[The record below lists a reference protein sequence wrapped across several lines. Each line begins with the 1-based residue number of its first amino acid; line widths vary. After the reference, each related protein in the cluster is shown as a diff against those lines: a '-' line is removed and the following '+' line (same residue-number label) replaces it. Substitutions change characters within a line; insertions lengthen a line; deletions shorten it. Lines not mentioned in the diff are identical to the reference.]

1 MNLIFL
7 TKTLDETQIGEL
19 LSKYYEYLVEKSFVG
34 NIFRTIGYTI
44 LNLLYHIA
52 KMSYEF
58 FDSVAGLNLFFKYS
72 QIDNIYKKI
81 LLLTGSIIT
90 IYIIIVALKSIIDM
104 KLNKDIIKNAIISS
118 VLIAMLPFVMTKG
131 AELVT
136 ASLIYIKDFNS
147 SDIKEELKKSNRLAD
162 VAGELEK
169 QQQEESIVDNVYRNI
184 FIDVRE
190 NIIEKDFDSTKIKE
204 IKGNSVPVNKLNRL
218 KINEMMLDENDNPI
232 HEVLQY
238 RLIDENIG
246 VQKIT
251 DNGWLVPSFKIEG
264 YYRWK
269 FNFIYG
275 VSYLILLLFVFLK
288 SSFTIAKL
296 IFELGLNKIVA
307 PLILATDV
315 ESGERRKTVIREIGI
330 AYATIVATYISIHI
344 YSVFL
349 NWINSLSNTNGFL
362 KILLIAGATTGVLKG
377 SSLIEKSFGV
387 QTNSAG
393 RGILGG
399 LRDSVFFANQTKSLF
414 SSKRSNNV
422 SEQNDNTSKA
432 SQTTNP
438 SNEEFGNKR
447 DNSNHD
453 LNGYRNGNKNDSKNN
468 NYTDKSNSL
477 DNQNNQNNFSN
488 GSGSGDLNSFRN
500 GNNNGSKSDVWNE
513 LKSNNGNDSKNDYFK
528 DKNLDSNNKKDI
540 WEDLRNNKK

>member
-7 TKTLDETQIGEL
+7 LKNLDEKQIGEL

-44 LNLLYHIA
+44 LKLLYHIA

-58 FDSVAGLNLFFKYS
+58 FDSIAGLNLFFKFS
-72 QIDNIYKKI
+72 QINNIYDKI
-81 LLLTGSIIT
+81 LLLTGSITT
-90 IYIIIVALKSIIDM
+90 IYIIIVSLKSIIDM
-104 KLNKDIIKNAIISS
+104 KLNKDIIKNAIISA
-118 VLIAMLPFVMTKG
+118 VLIAMLPFIMTKG

-136 ASLIYIKDFNS
+136 ASITYIKDFNS
-147 SDIKEELKKSNRLAD
+147 SDIKQELKNSNHLAD
-162 VAGELEK
+162 VAGELT
-169 QQQEESIVDNVYRNI
+169 QTEESIVDNVYRNI

-190 NIIEKDFDSTKIKE
+190 NIIDKDFDSEKIKE

-349 NWINSLSNTNGFL
+349 NWINSLSNTNVFL

-377 SSLIEKSFGV
+377 SSLVEKSFGI
-387 QTNSAG
+387 QTNSSG
-393 RGILGG
+393 RGLLGG

-414 SSKRSNNV
+414 SSKRSNSTN
-422 SEQNDNTSKA
+422 EQNDNTNKDNK
-432 SQTTNP
+432 TTN
-438 SNEEFGNKR
+438 SLNEEFGNKR
-447 DNSNHD
+447 DNSNQD
-453 LNGYRNGNKNDSKNN
+453 LNGFRNGNNNGSKNN

-488 GSGSGDLNSFRN
+488 GSGSGDLNGFRN
-500 GNNNGSKSDVWNE
+500 GNNAESKSDVWNE

-528 DKNLDSNNKKDI
+528 DKGLDSSSNKKDI